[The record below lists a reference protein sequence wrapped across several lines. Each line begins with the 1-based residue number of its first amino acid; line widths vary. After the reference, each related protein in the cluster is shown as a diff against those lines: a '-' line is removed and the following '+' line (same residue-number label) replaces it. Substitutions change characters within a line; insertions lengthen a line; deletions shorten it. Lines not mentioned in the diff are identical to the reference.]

1 MNKPKHM
8 ANTFFLTLNP
18 CIFKSQNVF
27 LSLWTGAFLGLVWCE
42 EQNRK
47 NSRAQRGRRN
57 GKVEKMEQQINGKAI
72 PVEDLGFSLSLT
84 PNENKYQ
91 QTSMPSLSAAA
102 VRMMP
107 WMWADVN
114 SIVMNSSIDSEHHY
128 HYSLW
133 SWSFIV
139 ICYEGRA
146 ASAKHRYP
154 SAFTAAGMEHIS
166 CSFIHS
172 FICPKRVLFG
182 PQHQSSH

>member
-1 MNKPKHM
+1 M
-8 ANTFFLTLNP
+8 FFL
-18 CIFKSQNVF
+18 
-27 LSLWTGAFLGLVWCE
+27 LWTGAFLGLAWRE

-57 GKVEKMEQQINGKAI
+57 VKVEKMEQQINGKAI
-72 PVEDLGFSLSLT
+72 PVEDLGFSRSLT

-172 FICPKRVLFG
+172 SICPKRVLFG